1 MDSSMDRFALARIAF
16 LWDFDFPCRRNFLPG
31 FSLNTTPLWDQA
43 PREYV
48 LDKGCHHKRQY
59 RFYTWNHFL
68 DGWSKAICRT
78 FHIGYDRI
86 VYGQIRLFW
95 LLFEGLFSVSPS
107 LLANLSPLMLCESS
121 FDKSC
126 SSLEEKHFKKF
137 CNTMR
142 VFIS

>member
-1 MDSSMDRFALARIAF
+1 MR
-16 LWDFDFPCRRNFLPG
+16 LWFPMSTQFFTWIFFKYNQPPYETML
-31 FSLNTTPLWDQA
+31 LVK
-43 PREYV
+43 YV
-48 LDKGCHHKRQY
+48 LDKGCHHKRYY

-95 LLFEGLFSVSPS
+95 LLFEGLFSVSSS